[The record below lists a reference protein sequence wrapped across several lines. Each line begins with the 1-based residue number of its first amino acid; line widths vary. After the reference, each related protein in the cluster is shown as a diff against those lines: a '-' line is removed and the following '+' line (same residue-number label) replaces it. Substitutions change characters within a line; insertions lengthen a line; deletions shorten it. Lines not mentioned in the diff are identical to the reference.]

1 MQHLPQIIFWSMI
14 FFVVYKCE
22 MREDM
27 RVKANMKK
35 CTLQLDQ
42 DSLTTAPIN
51 ITGTF

>member
-27 RVKANMKK
+27 KVKNNMKK
-35 CTLQLDQ
+35 CVLQLDK
-42 DSLTTAPIN
+42 DPFATLPC
-51 ITGTF
+51 